1 MSTKI
6 YNGYIFNKKVKN
18 LNQAHKVLKK
28 IRLSIELE
36 AKKIL
41 SESAGRISVSI
52 MDSLKYDCLNEKQIE
67 VLNTLKSNGYSNS
80 LLNEVIWAVDK
91 NVKDDVSSPYRMN
104 YEYDLNCS
112 VYLYELQNRV
122 LLLYYGQ
129 RPEFLKIFENHEL
142 IEDYHY
148 QNQVDEPED
157 VSLKDFN
164 KRGRDWNKVL
174 GDMNPIQSGL
184 KYTLLDISELWSLLP
199 KYDDILKTKIS
210 LKDRKEWLT
219 KSLIRKEP
227 SYPIMTKED
236 DVNSFYKKFR
246 EWTETEEYKNL
257 FSKINKSI
265 KIKSKYSK
273 KEYEK
278 NKVLSLFEKAT
289 VSK

>member
-1 MSTKI
+1 
-6 YNGYIFNKKVKN
+6 
-18 LNQAHKVLKK
+18 
-28 IRLSIELE
+28 
-36 AKKIL
+36 
-41 SESAGRISVSI
+41 